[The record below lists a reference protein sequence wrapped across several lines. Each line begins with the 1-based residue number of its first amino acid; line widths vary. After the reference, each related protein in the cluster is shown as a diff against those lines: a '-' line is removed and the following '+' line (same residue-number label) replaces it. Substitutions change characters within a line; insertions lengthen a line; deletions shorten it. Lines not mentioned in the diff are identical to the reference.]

1 MNDEAGIFLIEN
13 NPLIGEFNE
22 YVDNLFISHKHSIS
36 EKAKANKIKNRRTKN
51 KTAKSSRKNN
61 RRK

>member
-22 YVDNLFISHKHSIS
+22 YVDNLFISHKHSI
-36 EKAKANKIKNRRTKN
+36 E
-51 KTAKSSRKNN
+51 
-61 RRK
+61 

>member
-22 YVDNLFISHKHSIS
+22 YVDNLFKSHKHSI
-36 EKAKANKIKNRRTKN
+36 E
-51 KTAKSSRKNN
+51 
-61 RRK
+61 